1 MKDFIDKYSHW
12 IIGLL
17 FILFCMKSCQSC
29 SVERGRKWDEVV
41 HTQQIDSMHHIQDSL
56 NTVISIQ
63 RDSIINCIYT
73 IHQLEHQVNRSE
85 EILKRTENINN
96 YLKRSNQRLI
106 DYRAT
111 QSDK

>member
-1 MKDFIDKYSHW
+1 M
-12 IIGLL
+12 
-17 FILFCMKSCQSC
+17 
-29 SVERGRKWDEVV
+29 
-41 HTQQIDSMHHIQDSL
+41 
-56 NTVISIQ
+56 
-63 RDSIINCIYT
+63 YT
-73 IHQLEHQVNRSE
+73 IHQLKHQVNQSE